1 MGQSNSCEA
10 PRKLFHLGFSGVV
23 KSGKSSLLNSF
34 RGLTPRD
41 PYAAKVGSCETT
53 SGITRYDDPRSNYP
67 FAWYDIAGFD
77 TNSVPAD
84 SYFHNHRLFTLNCIL
99 ILIKD
104 SFRESDATVIKQ
116 CHNHSIPTFIVR
128 SFSDQHIG
136 NILDDGAPSY
146 AEAHAEYI
154 RDAEEN
160 VRKGLADFGLAGQR
174 LYLVNSRAML
184 ALVGESNL
192 TPDGMIH
199 EAELL
204 RDVKEQCRRR

>member
-1 MGQSNSCEA
+1 MGQSNSSEA
-10 PRKLFHLGFSGVV
+10 PRKLLHVGVSGVV

-41 PYAAKVGSCETT
+41 PNAAMVGSCETT
-53 SGITRYDDPRSNYP
+53 IGVNRYNDARYDYP

-77 TNSVPAD
+77 TASAPAD
-84 SYFHNHRLFTLNCIL
+84 NYFHNHRLCTLNFIL

-104 SFRESDATVIKQ
+104 SFRESDATLIKQ

-128 SFSDQHIG
+128 SFSDHHIR
-136 NILDDGAPSY
+136 NIVDDSGASY
-146 AEAHAEYI
+146 EDARAEYI

-160 VRKGLADFGLAGQR
+160 VRQGLADFQLNGQR
-174 LYLVNSRAML
+174 LYLVNRHAML
-184 ALVGESNL
+184 ALVGGRIMPN
-192 TPDGMIH
+192 GMIH

-204 RDVKEQCRRR
+204 RDVKERSRWR

>member
-1 MGQSNSCEA
+1 MGQSNSSEA
-10 PRKLFHLGFSGVV
+10 PRKLLHFGVSGVV

-41 PYAAKVGSCETT
+41 PNAAKVGSCETT
-53 SGITRYDDPRSNYP
+53 VGVTRYDDPRSDYP

-77 TNSVPAD
+77 TASAPAD
-84 SYFHNHRLFTLNCIL
+84 NYFHNHRLFTLNCIL

-128 SFSDQHIG
+128 SFSDQHIR

-146 AEAHAEYI
+146 ADARAEYI
-154 RDAEEN
+154 RDAEAN
-160 VRKGLADFGLAGQR
+160 VRKGLADFGLGGQR

-184 ALVGESNL
+184 SVVSGRSAM
-192 TPDGMIH
+192 PDGMIH
-199 EAELL
+199 EVELL
-204 RDVKEQCRRR
+204 REMKEQCRQ